1 MKQYF
6 MLLGALLLCSPWLIV
21 YAIATALSRLI
32 KSLTFALL
40 NDADQANE
48 ALRNM
53 LK

>member
-6 MLLGALLLCSPWLIV
+6 MLLGALLLCSPGLMV
-21 YAIATALSRLI
+21 YAIVTALSRLI

-40 NDADQANE
+40 NDAEQANE

>member
-21 YAIATALSRLI
+21 YAIAIALSRLI